1 MTIAAG
7 HAFAPY
13 AHPVFERCLNLV
25 QASLVNYQAY
35 QQNPDHVEEP
45 EPSFVVVALDLLSG
59 LCQGLGVN
67 IVDLVQASDKSIL
80 QLMTGSIVVCQELCV
95 SGNHE
100 TYQKMLNV

>member
-7 HAFAPY
+7 HSFAPY
-13 AHPVFERCLNLV
+13 AHPVFERCLHLV
-25 QASLVNYQAY
+25 QTSLVNYQAY

-80 QLMTGSIVVCQELCV
+80 QLMTGSIVVRRSLACEI
-95 SGNHE
+95 SA
-100 TYQKMLNV
+100 